1 MSANPYSDNS
11 QDSPY
16 AFQTQLPSGNDESY
30 VKQLPVIGILTLVQA
45 SLELMMSGMLVVV
58 GVMMGF
64 MQNNPEF
71 QKIPNPPNMQI
82 VSIGYSIFGVFIGV
96 MALLRL
102 ISGIMILRKR
112 GRLFSI
118 VVSVLGLASVFTC
131 YCSLTSVGLC
141 VYSLIVLV
149 QPSVIAEFEKGRT
162 VQI

>member
-1 MSANPYSDNS
+1 MSSNPYSDND
-11 QDSPY
+11 QQSPY
-16 AFQTQLPSGNDESY
+16 AFQSQLPSGSGESY
-30 VKQLPVIGILTLVQA
+30 IKQLPVIGILTLVQA
-45 SLELMMSGMLVVV
+45 SLELMMSMFVV
-58 GVMMGF
+58 GIGVWMGF

-71 QKIPNPPNMQI
+71 QKLPNPPNMQI
-82 VSIGYSIFGVFIGV
+82 ISIGYSIFGGFLGV

-112 GRLFSI
+112 GRIFSI

-131 YCSLTSVGLC
+131 YCSLTSIGLC

-162 VQI
+162 APL

>member
-1 MSANPYSDNS
+1 MSSNPYSDSN

-16 AFQTQLPSGNDESY
+16 AFQSQLPSGNEEAY

-71 QKIPNPPNMQI
+71 QKIPNSPNMQFF
-82 VSIGYSIFGVFIGV
+82 SIGYSIFGAFIGV

-112 GRLFSI
+112 GRMYSI
-118 VVSVLGLASVFTC
+118 VVSVLGLVSVFTC

-141 VYSLIVLV
+141 VYSLIVLI
-149 QPSVIAEFEKGRT
+149 QPSVIAEFEKGR
-162 VQI
+162 IS

>member
-1 MSANPYSDNS
+1 MSSNPYSDND
-11 QDSPY
+11 QQSPY

-30 VKQLPVIGILTLVQA
+30 VKQLPVVGILTLVQA
-45 SLELMMSGMLVVV
+45 SLELMMSGMLVVI
-58 GVMMGF
+58 GVVMGF

-71 QKIPNPPNMQI
+71 QKIPNSPNMQI
-82 VSIGYSIFGVFIGV
+82 VSIGYAIFGGFIGV

-149 QPSVIAEFEKGRT
+149 QPSVIAEYEKGRT
-162 VQI
+162 VQL

>member
-1 MSANPYSDNS
+1 
-11 QDSPY
+11 
-16 AFQTQLPSGNDESY
+16 
-30 VKQLPVIGILTLVQA
+30 
-45 SLELMMSGMLVVV
+45 MSGMLVVV

-71 QKIPNPPNMQI
+71 PKIPNQPNMQM
-82 VSIGYSIFGVFIGV
+82 VSIGYAIFGVFIGV

-112 GRLFSI
+112 GRLFAI

-141 VYSLIVLV
+141 VYSLIVLI

-162 VQI
+162 V